1 MQPHLQAAAA
11 ALQESRGT
19 AFRDS
24 NAVDLRVQY
33 KSLRSPPSNL
43 RVNKWDALI
52 LDSEILGLLKA
63 PMKSMFSMF
72 EPGIVDRV
80 KPEIDAVLGAMLF
93 VFTTGVGRPTPGMKL
108 ENVRY
113 APHLLTRHRVGAFFL
128 LSVGVPY
135 VWKRL
140 IRYLSSSRWTARGD
154 RSDGGETSRERML
167 ALMKKLETLVITCQF
182 VNLLI
187 FLRKGTYRSLP
198 ERCLGMKMES
208 ITPSTAPRSIN
219 FEYMTRQLLWEGL
232 MCCLCGISPPQTPY
246 ITSCK
251 HVYCYYC
258 LQTAV
263 ATEDDFAGRAVSG
276 LDDAIQDSDNLRTL
290 ATDATSQL
298 NVLGHDRD
306 TLGVDGAQVRVL
318 EQTHKVSLGGLLQG
332 QDGRTLETQVGLEVL
347 GDFTHQTLERQL
359 ADQKL
364 RRLLVT
370 TDLTQSDRT
379 RAVTVRLLD
388 TAGGRGRLTGGLC
401 GELLARGLASGGLA
415 GGLLGT
421 SHCDLEKLC

>member
-11 ALQESRGT
+11 ALQESRET

-208 ITPSTAPRSIN
+208 TTPSTAPRSIN

-232 MCCLCGISPPQTPY
+232 MEFGNFVLPFLTWSSSRTTAAFQGISSVANSRSSQCCLCGISPPQTPY

-263 ATEDDFAGRAVSG
+263 ATEDDFACVACGVRF
-276 LDDAIQDSDNLRTL
+276 DS
-290 ATDATSQL
+290 SQ
-298 NVLGHDRD
+298 
-306 TLGVDGAQVRVL
+306 
-318 EQTHKVSLGGLLQG
+318 
-332 QDGRTLETQVGLEVL
+332 
-347 GDFTHQTLERQL
+347 
-359 ADQKL
+359 
-364 RRLLVT
+364 RL
-370 TDLTQSDRT
+370 
-379 RAVTVRLLD
+379 
-388 TAGGRGRLTGGLC
+388 
-401 GELLARGLASGGLA
+401 
-415 GGLLGT
+415 
-421 SHCDLEKLC
+421 HM